1 MSLPRATQI
10 VIVGSGAGGSPLAL
24 RLAQRGYEVL
34 VLEEGG
40 DYTRRDFN
48 QREDTMID
56 RLYRHHGSQ
65 STDDFAVRVLQGSCV
80 GGSTVINMGDVVP
93 MPDAVVEH
101 WQQQFGLPWS
111 PRDFAAARDRALAM
125 LPWRPIPP
133 GEVNRNGQIL
143 LRAARAAGYSVDI
156 LHDNREGCVG
166 SGYCMMGCSYDAKRS
181 MIVNYLPAAR
191 SAGARVVGRAYVR
204 RVLHQSGR
212 ITGVEGEWGEVGQR
226 QPFHIRAQT
235 VIVACGAIHSPL
247 LLERSGLHFDQLG
260 RNLSL
265 QPQNLVMARFR
276 DPVVAFRGI
285 PQSVVVDEFLRAEAA
300 TGLGGF
306 VLESILPLPGGLGAG
321 FAPSGIGPELMA
333 MMRTYAHMAGCF
345 VLVPDRPAGRVTTL
359 EGNFARINYEFTPA
373 VRATMWQGIL
383 TAARLYLQVGAQE
396 VYFSH
401 QGLPPVRSLP
411 ELEQLRDHGFR
422 PILGPT
428 ISAHPQGTCRMGL
441 DPRSSVVNP
450 DFQVHGIPNLYVCD
464 TSIFPTTSSTH
475 TMTPTLT
482 MAEFLGE
489 RLTT

>member
-1 MSLPRATQI
+1 MSLPRDVQV

-24 RLAQRGYEVL
+24 RLAERGYEVL

-40 DYTRRDFN
+40 DYRREDFN

-65 STDDFAVRVLQGSCV
+65 STMDFAVRVLQGSCV

-93 MPDAVVEH
+93 MPDAIVDH
-101 WQQQFGLPWS
+101 WQRHFGLPWS
-111 PRDFAAARDRALAM
+111 ARDFAPARDRALAM

-143 LRAARAAGYSVDI
+143 LQAARQAGYHAEI
-156 LHDNREGCVG
+156 LHDNRAGCVG
-166 SGYCMMGCSYDAKRS
+166 SGYCMMGCAYDAKRS

-191 SAGARVVGRAYVR
+191 HAGARIVSRAYVR
-204 RVLHQSGR
+204 RVLHDGSR
-212 ITGVEGEWGEVGQR
+212 AVAVEGQWGEGTAAR
-226 QPFHIRAQT
+226 PFHIRAQA

-247 LLERSGLHFDQLG
+247 LLERSGILFTDLG

-285 PQSVVVDEFLRAEAA
+285 PQSVVVDEFLRAEAG
-300 TGLGGF
+300 TGLSGF
-306 VLESILPLPGGLGAG
+306 ALESILPLPGGLGAG
-321 FAPSGIGPELMA
+321 FAPSGIGPELME
-333 MMRTYAHMAGCF
+333 MMRHYAHMAGCF

-359 EGNFARINYEFTPA
+359 EGNFARISYDFTPA

-383 TAARLYLQVGAQE
+383 TAARLYLQAGAQE
-396 VYFSH
+396 VFFSH
-401 QGLPPVRSLP
+401 QGVPSVRSLP
-411 ELEQLRDHGFR
+411 ELDKLADHGFR

-450 DFQVHGIPNLYVCD
+450 EFQVHGLPNLYVCD
-464 TSIFPTTSSTH
+464 TSVFPTTSSTH

-489 RLTT
+489 RITL